1 MRITVRRRQKSAFL
15 VFSRAW
21 GKAVDN
27 PVTKKNSIRR
37 SFCLQIGPVCM
48 MFGLGSSAAHRAPD
62 LPDAEAYEGT
72 ATVRDRR
79 AHQVL
84 DDVARLSQQ
93 HNGSGQDLV
102 VAGNKRCRNQPSAV
116 RENQAATGVPLRG
129 PNKEREQKSCVRIWA
144 ADGRGPRRPTKGS
157 RRWKAPRVRSTT
169 VAFASGGGRR
179 PYRACRSH
187 LCWRLAWRADST
199 KLARDSALCHERQ
212 ERPDIRPA
220 ALRVRFSRLRR
231 VSASDMRCLSR
242 SGWGKSVSAAEA
254 DTGVAKATI
263 VIRVTPDL

>member
-1 MRITVRRRQKSAFL
+1 MDITIAFIKIMDRKRQKSAFL

-27 PVTKKNSIRR
+27 PVTKKNCIRR

-48 MFGLGSSAAHRAPD
+48 MFGLGSSAAHRASD

-72 ATVRDRR
+72 ATARHRR

-93 HNGSGQDLV
+93 LNESGQDGD

-129 PNKEREQKSCVRIWA
+129 PNKEREYKILRSDLGRRRQRA
-144 ADGRGPRRPTKGS
+144 ATADKGVS
-157 RRWKAPRVRSTT
+157 KVEGTSGAVDRSRFRERRWKTALQGMPLSFML
-169 VAFASGGGRR
+169 AACLAS
-179 PYRACRSH
+179 
-187 LCWRLAWRADST
+187 
-199 KLARDSALCHERQ
+199 
-212 ERPDIRPA
+212 
-220 ALRVRFSRLRR
+220 
-231 VSASDMRCLSR
+231 
-242 SGWGKSVSAAEA
+242 
-254 DTGVAKATI
+254 
-263 VIRVTPDL
+263 